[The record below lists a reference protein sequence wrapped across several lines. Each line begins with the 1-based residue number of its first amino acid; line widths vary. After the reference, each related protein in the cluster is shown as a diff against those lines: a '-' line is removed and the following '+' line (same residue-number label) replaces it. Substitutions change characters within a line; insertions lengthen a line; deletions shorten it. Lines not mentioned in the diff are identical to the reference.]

1 MKILILTIL
10 LGNGIELKYKVDSYE
25 ECERKF
31 HEISMP
37 FEVPIMEGKDI
48 IGYEFNGSVTQW
60 KGNIYQVVFYSC
72 LIESKEDKND

>member
-1 MKILILTIL
+1 MQLISPTLFA
-10 LGNGIELKYKVDSYE
+10 KS
-25 ECERKF
+25 
-31 HEISMP
+31 
-37 FEVPIMEGKDI
+37 IMEGKDI